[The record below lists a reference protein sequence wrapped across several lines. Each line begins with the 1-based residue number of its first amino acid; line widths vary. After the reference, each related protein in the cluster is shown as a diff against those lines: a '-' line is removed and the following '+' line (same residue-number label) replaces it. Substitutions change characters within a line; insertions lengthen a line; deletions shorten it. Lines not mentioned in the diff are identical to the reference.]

1 MITGHWSMITDQF
14 PMEEGDVA
22 GRETIDIQER
32 TFEFGVRIVKFVDRL
47 PRTLA
52 ATELGRQLM
61 PKSCPCIANAMRSS
75 VSCIPFSRKPAPA
88 ATHLTIDH
96 CSLNIDH

>member
-14 PMEEGDVA
+14 PMKEGDVA
-22 GRETIDIQER
+22 GRETMDIQER

-52 ATELGRQLM
+52 ATELGRQLQ
-61 PKSCPCIANAMRSS
+61 PLRTSPLII
-75 VSCIPFSRKPAPA
+75 V
-88 ATHLTIDH
+88 H
-96 CSLNIDH
+96 